1 VVKLLGESD
10 SVVKR
15 ALLKDITRICIFLG
29 RQRANDI
36 LSHITCYLNESD
48 WRLRRA
54 LFEGIIGLAAFVGG
68 KSLEY
73 FILPLLGAYHTSVF
87 EHAVAILP

>member
-1 VVKLLGESD
+1 MLGETD

-15 ALLKDITRICIFLG
+15 TLLKDIARLCIFLG

-36 LSHITCYLNESD
+36 ISHIACYLNESD

-54 LFEGIIGLAAFVGG
+54 LFEGIIGVGAFVGG

-73 FILPLLGAYHTSVF
+73 FILPLLGVSTV
-87 EHAVAILP
+87 